1 MFQVLRWE
9 EGHMAGKWVRRW
21 AKRQRCCEGYR
32 IQKKLAGK
40 SQRIATAIKTLQ
52 GSSLRCI
59 MHLRPF

>member
-1 MFQVLRWE
+1 
-9 EGHMAGKWVRRW
+9 MAGKWVRRW

-40 SQRIATAIKTLQ
+40 SQRIATGIKTLQ